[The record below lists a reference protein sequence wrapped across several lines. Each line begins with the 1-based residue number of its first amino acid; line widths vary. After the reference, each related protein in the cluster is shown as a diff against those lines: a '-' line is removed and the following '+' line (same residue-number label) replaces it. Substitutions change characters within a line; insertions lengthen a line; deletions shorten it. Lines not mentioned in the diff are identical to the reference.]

1 MRYPHVIAAFA
12 AEPWAMQREKL
23 EAIARLLA
31 FQAAG
36 GKYEPEEIKARISD
50 RQAHEVARS
59 DGGVFV
65 LPLVGIMSQRLN
77 AMDNISGGGG
87 VSTDAM
93 GDAFSAAV
101 ADDQIKAVVIDVD
114 SGGGSTY
121 GVEDLASRVRAAR
134 GIKPIIAQVNSVAA
148 SAAYWVATQAD
159 EIVVT
164 PGGLAGSIGVYAVHE
179 DISDAL
185 AKEGIKPTI
194 IKAGDNKAE
203 LTGYSPLSDEAKA
216 AVQDRVDQEYGK
228 FVKGVAAGRN
238 TTVATVKDGMG
249 QGRVFGVD
257 DLLKRGMADRIS
269 PLRDTMARFGASMPR
284 TSGAANSRQAFAQGR
299 NPTLSQI
306 EDVLRDA
313 GFPNALATAFVS
325 AGKGALRSESGPNET
340 PSISPAE
347 KAALASLMAKL
358 SA

>member
-1 MRYPHVIAAFA
+1 MRYPHIIAAFA

-23 EAIARLLA
+23 EAVVRLLA

-36 GKYEPEEIKARISD
+36 GKYEADEIQARISD

-59 DGGVFV
+59 DGGVLV

-87 VSTDAM
+87 VSTDAL
-93 GDAFSAAV
+93 GDSFSAAV
-101 ADDQIKAVVIDVD
+101 ADDQIKAIVLDID

-121 GVEDLASRVRAAR
+121 GVEDLGGRVRAAR

-148 SAAYWVATQAD
+148 SAAYWIASQAD

-194 IKAGDNKAE
+194 IKAGENKAE
-203 LTGYSPLSDEAKA
+203 LTGYTPLSDEAKA
-216 AVQDRVDQEYGK
+216 AVQDRVDQEYAK
-228 FVKGVAAGRN
+228 FVKAVAAGRD
-238 TTVATVKDGMG
+238 TTVSTVKGSMG

-257 DLLKRGMADRIS
+257 DLLRRGMADRVS
-269 PLRDTMARFGASMPR
+269 PLRDTMARFGAMTPR

-306 EDVLRDA
+306 EDVLREA

-325 AGKGALRSESGPNET
+325 AGKGALRSESGPSET
-340 PSISPAE
+340 PSITQAE
-347 KAALASLMAKL
+347 QAALASLMAKL